1 MNLKKDNAHD
11 KSSSSLSDC
20 HVERDSEHDSI
31 RSGRKQSKKRDKGL
45 LDAVSDTKTDD
56 PGEAT
61 NNATALR
68 DRNRNTETGRADK
81 GGVKKVNSQTLYG
94 LIQQLRQEE
103 DQKAD
108 SI

>member
-20 HVERDSEHDSI
+20 HVERDSEHESI
-31 RSGRKQSKKRDKGL
+31 RSGREQSKKRGQGL

-56 PGEAT
+56 PGEVT
-61 NNATALR
+61 NNAAALR
-68 DRNRNTETGRADK
+68 DRNGNAETGRADK
-81 GGVKKVNSQTLYG
+81 GRFKKVNSQTLYG